1 MGDLQGRAWEKDRG
15 QIVKKRKEDIVE
27 PESPQSV
34 KERAVKWWNETI
46 LGTTTAS
53 YVLVVSHGAW
63 IRMLVQGLLED
74 KSIRAGLGVTV
85 GRCLNTGVSIVSI
98 PRAEKGRGELLQ
110 YGNIAHLREVDVD
123 THVVEENGDE
133 KGMDAVSP
141 AKGSRSRSQD
151 SERLRPA
158 P

>member
-1 MGDLQGRAWEKDRG
+1 MGDLQGHVWQKDKG
-15 QIVKKRKEDIVE
+15 QIVKKRIEDIVE

-46 LGTTTAS
+46 VGTTAS

-63 IRMLVQGLLED
+63 IRLLVQGLLED

-98 PRAEKGRGELLQ
+98 PQAADSERGSGSGALLQ
-110 YGNIAHLREVDVD
+110 YGNIAHLREVDVEV
-123 THVVEENGDE
+123 HVAEENGDE
-133 KGMDAVSP
+133 KGI
-141 AKGSRSRSQD
+141 Q
-151 SERLRPA
+151 
-158 P
+158 

>member
-1 MGDLQGRAWEKDRG
+1 MKE
-15 QIVKKRKEDIVE
+15 RKEDIVE

-46 LGTTTAS
+46 IGTTAS

-63 IRMLVQGLLED
+63 IRLLVQGLLEG

-98 PRAEKGRGELLQ
+98 PRAAERGEGGELLQ
-110 YGNIAHLREVDVD
+110 YGNIAHLREVDVEV
-123 THVVEENGDE
+123 HVAEENGDE
-133 KGMDAVSP
+133 KGI
-141 AKGSRSRSQD
+141 
-151 SERLRPA
+151 E
-158 P
+158 